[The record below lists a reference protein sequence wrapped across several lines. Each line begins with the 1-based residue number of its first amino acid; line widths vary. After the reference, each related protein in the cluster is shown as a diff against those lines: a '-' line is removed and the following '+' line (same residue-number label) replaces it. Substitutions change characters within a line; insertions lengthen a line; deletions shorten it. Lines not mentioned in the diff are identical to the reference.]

1 MEQKQLKLINAI
13 LKHLNG
19 IDVVYYQIKHLVP
32 RRRRCNPI
40 VFLIIVEDF
49 YTKIHSFL
57 CKREKSNPIVESLIK
72 FEVMVDSIVSDLRP
86 KPRPPRFFSSKLKL
100 IQ

>member
-49 YTKIHSFL
+49 YTKIESFL
-57 CKREKSNPIVESLIK
+57 NERENSNSISDSLSDFGI
-72 FEVMVDSIVSDLRP
+72 MVDSIVSDLRP